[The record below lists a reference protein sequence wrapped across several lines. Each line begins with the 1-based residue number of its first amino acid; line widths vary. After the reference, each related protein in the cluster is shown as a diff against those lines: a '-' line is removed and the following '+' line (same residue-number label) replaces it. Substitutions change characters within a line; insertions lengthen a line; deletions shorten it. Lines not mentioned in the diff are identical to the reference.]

1 MIGVKLKYLRI
12 QQGYSITQLAKKAQ
26 ISKSYLSYLEK
37 NPETNPSLHI
47 ISKIAAA
54 LGTSPNY
61 FMEVSKEEEKTEE
74 EKKGEEK
81 QEELSKEWIDLLKEG
96 LDKNMTEEDF
106 REFQKYL
113 EFLKYRKSH

>member
-1 MIGVKLKYLRI
+1 MNKECEMMIGVKLKYLRI
-12 QQGYSITQLAKKAQ
+12 QKGYSITQLAKRAQ

-54 LGTSPNY
+54 LDTSPNY
-61 FMEVSKEEEKTEE
+61 FIEVSEEE
-74 EKKGEEK
+74 EKKEEIR
-81 QEELSKEWIDLLKEG
+81 QEWMDLLKEG
-96 LDKNMTEEDF
+96 LDKNMTKEDF
-106 REFQKYL
+106 QEFQKYL

>member
-12 QQGYSITQLAKKAQ
+12 QKGYSITQLAKKAQ

-54 LGTSPNY
+54 LDTSPNY
-61 FMEVSKEEEKTEE
+61 FIDQEQEEGKEEINR
-74 EKKGEEK
+74 
-81 QEELSKEWIDLLKEG
+81 EWMDLLKNGLEEG
-96 LDKNMTEEDF
+96 ITKEDF
-106 REFQKYL
+106 EEFQKYL
-113 EFLKYRKSH
+113 AFIKYKKSH

>member
-1 MIGVKLKYLRI
+1 MIGVKIKYLRI

-54 LGTSPNY
+54 LDTSPNY
-61 FMEVSKEEEKTEE
+61 FIEETKNEGSKEISQEWMDLFEEGITK
-74 EKKGEEK
+74 
-81 QEELSKEWIDLLKEG
+81 
-96 LDKNMTEEDF
+96 EDF

-113 EFLKYRKSH
+113 EFIKYRKSH

>member
-61 FMEVSKEEEKTEE
+61 FMEVSKEEEKKE
-74 EKKGEEK
+74 EEK

>member
-1 MIGVKLKYLRI
+1 MIGVKIKYLRI

-54 LGTSPNY
+54 LDTSPNY
-61 FMEVSKEEEKTEE
+61 FIEETKNEGSKEIS
-74 EKKGEEK
+74 
-81 QEELSKEWIDLLKEG
+81 QEWMDLLKDGFEEG
-96 LDKNMTEEDF
+96 ITKEDF

-113 EFLKYRKSH
+113 EFIKYRKSH